1 MATTRPRPWIQSWSA
16 RQVHHLDGSR
26 RAPPPE
32 RSEAR
37 RIAKMAKSFTHIDG
51 ELYKRATSGVLQ

>member
-1 MATTRPRPWIQSWSA
+1 MDTELVGETSTSPGWIEK
-16 RQVHHLDGSR
+16 GS
-26 RAPPPE
+26 PPE